1 MDRHF
6 MDKLIFK
13 KSNFLGLLNFLS
25 NDFTV
30 LLHTKLETLIC
41 IHWSAKLMDHHFKDL
56 LHT

>member
-30 LLHTKLETLIC
+30 LLHTKLETFVFIG
-41 IHWSAKLMDHHFKDL
+41 L
-56 LHT
+56 LN

>member
-1 MDRHF
+1 

-30 LLHTKLETLIC
+30 LLHTKLETFVFIG
-41 IHWSAKLMDHHFKDL
+41 L
-56 LHT
+56 LN